1 MIRDMEKTKQKPGRK
16 GRNARIKAR
25 EEKAVSMRLSGPA
38 YVTRKVAPLEV
49 LDEEN
54 LDLIENNADR
64 ILAEIGMEFRNDPE
78 VLEIFREAGC
88 DIQGERVRFEPG
100 FCRETIQATAPSEFI
115 QHARNTLRS
124 VHIGGNT
131 SLFCPSF
138 GPAFVHDMDQGRRY
152 GTIEDFRLFVRLH
165 QMLPSVHHS
174 GGVLVEPLDV
184 PVPERHLRMIHAH
197 LTLGDKPFMGAVT
210 ARERSEDTVEMAR
223 IVFGSDFVSEN
234 CCVYSVVNTNAPL
247 VLDRTM
253 LDALKVYA
261 RSNQA
266 VVVSPFIL
274 AGAMSPV
281 TVAGTLAQLLAEA
294 LAGLSLIQLIRPGAP
309 CVFGTFSSP
318 ISLQTGAPTFGTPEG
333 MQIQMAAS
341 ALARRLK
348 VPFHSV
354 GALTSSKVPDSQA
367 AYESATQ
374 LTGAFLAG
382 VNFIIH
388 ATGCLEGLLTMGYEK
403 TVIDADRCGA
413 LAKFTEGIDLSEE
426 AQALS
431 AIHEIGPG
439 GHYLGATHTQKHFE
453 TANYRAQLSD
463 NGTYEQWSAEGSTWQ
478 HERANRQW
486 KQLLKE
492 YEPPPMDESVRGEL
506 DEFIERRLQEIR
518 NENTTTINSEKT

>member
-1 MIRDMEKTKQKPGRK
+1 MTQADNPVPKSLRQGRK
-16 GRNARIKAR
+16 ARIKAR
-25 EEKAVSMRLSGPA
+25 ADKAVAQRLSGPA
-38 YVTRKVAPLEV
+38 FLTRKVAPLEV
-49 LDEEN
+49 LDEDG
-54 LDLIENNADR
+54 LVLIERNADR
-64 ILAEIGMEFRNDPE
+64 ILAEIGMDFRGDPE
-78 VLEIFREAGC
+78 MLEVFRKAGC
-88 DIQGERVRFEPG
+88 DVRGERVRFEPG
-100 FCRETIQATAPSEFI
+100 FCRATIQASAPREFV
-115 QHARNTLRS
+115 QHARNPARS
-124 VHIGGNT
+124 VHIGGDK

-138 GPAFVHDMDQGRRY
+138 GPPFVHDMDQGRRY
-152 GTIEDFRLFVRLH
+152 GTLEDFRNFVRLH

-174 GGVLVEPLDV
+174 GGVLVEPVDV

-197 LTLGDKPFMGAVT
+197 LTCGDKPFMGAVT
-210 ARERSEDTVEMAR
+210 AQERAEDTVEMAR
-223 IVFGSDFVSEN
+223 IVFERDFVDDH
-234 CCVYSVVNTNAPL
+234 CCLYSVVNSNAPL

-253 LDALKVYA
+253 LAALKVYA
-261 RSNQA
+261 RNNQA

-333 MQIQMAAS
+333 MHIQMAAS
-341 ALARRLK
+341 ALARRLG

-413 LAKFTEGIDLSEE
+413 LAKFAEGIDLSEE

-439 GHYLGATHTQKHFE
+439 GHFLGATHTQAHFE
-453 TANYRAQLSD
+453 TANYRAILSD
-463 NGTYEQWSAEGSTWQ
+463 NSTFEQWSADGSTWQ

-486 KQLLKE
+486 KQLLAE
-492 YEPPPMDESVRGEL
+492 YEPPPLDTSIREEL
-506 DEFIERRLQEIR
+506 EAFIEQRLGQIR
-518 NENTTTINSEKT
+518 NAH